1 MMAQLRNQCESLD
14 FKIVRSAVDDN
25 LLLPG
30 VEWSVTSNSTAL
42 DFAPPA
48 QPAEPASQP
57 IIAVRD
63 LVHRYQDRTAL
74 NGVSFE
80 VRPAELFGLLG
91 PNGSGKT
98 TLFRILSTLM
108 VPTSGS
114 ATIAGFDAV
123 RQAAALRRHIG
134 VVFQAQSV
142 DLKLTAYE
150 NLWHQGHL
158 YGLRGPDLK
167 ARINEILTRVG
178 LLDRSA
184 DRVETFSGGMQRR
197 IELAKG
203 LLHHP
208 EVLLLDEPTTGLDPG
223 ARHDLWQYLQILRD
237 QEHVSVIVTTHL
249 MEEAERCDRLAI
261 LNEGNLVALG
271 TPEAL
276 TREIGGDVILL
287 EARDPQTLA
296 DLIRD
301 KFHVDATVMDKQVRI
316 EIENG
321 HRFVPDVV
329 EAFPGEIQSLSVS
342 KPTLG
347 DVFIHRTG
355 HRFWSEDAEPSSEKG
370 KKKGKK
376 KKSS

>member
-1 MMAQLRNQCESLD
+1 MTL
-14 FKIVRSAVDDN
+14 
-25 LLLPG
+25 
-30 VEWSVTSNSTAL
+30 NSTAI

-48 QPAEPASQP
+48 QSAPVARS
-57 IIAVRD
+57 IISVRD

-74 NGVSFE
+74 NGVSFD
-80 VRPAELFGLLG
+80 VHPAELFGLLG

-114 ATIAGFDAV
+114 ATIAGLDAV
-123 RQAAALRRHIG
+123 RQPGALRRRIG
-134 VVFQAQSV
+134 VVFQAQSI

-158 YGLRGPDLK
+158 YGLRGAELR
-167 ARINEILTRVG
+167 ARINEILARVG
-178 LLDRSA
+178 LLDRA
-184 DRVETFSGGMQRR
+184 GDLVETFSGGMQRR

-223 ARHDLWQYLQILRD
+223 ARRDLWQYLAILRD
-237 QEHVSVIVTTHL
+237 QERVSVIVTTHL

-287 EARDPQTLA
+287 EARDPQSLA
-296 DLIRD
+296 ERIRN
-301 KFHVDATVMDKQVRI
+301 KFQVDATVMGKHIRL

-321 HRFVPDVV
+321 HRFVPEVV

-342 KPTLG
+342 KPTLE

-355 HRFWSEDAEPSSEKG
+355 HRFWSEEAEPKAG
-370 KKKGKK
+370 QAKKAKKKR
-376 KKSS
+376 